1 MINPL
6 LKNISIIS
14 IDYTESTRFNNILKV
29 HISLNLD
36 NNYVYQALVSM
47 ESALHNSNKNNS
59 TYILHILCAG
69 DILEQNI
76 IIMKSLLN
84 KFIKKISLLYFI
96 I

>member
-1 MINPL
+1 M

-14 IDYTESTRFNNILKV
+14 IDYTESTRLNNILKV

-69 DILEQNI
+69 DILVENI
-76 IIMKSLLN
+76 II
-84 KFIKKISLLYFI
+84 LYFTMYWFFNKI
-96 I
+96 ILVLIMI